1 MKTAIIGGIGSGKS
15 HITKLI
21 NSLGYT
27 TYNCDELYREITQTQ
42 EYIDIIETNFPGTVI
57 NNSIDRKVLG
67 NIVFSNYEKLE
78 LLNSIAKP
86 FIMNKINS
94 LNLVNDVFIEVPV
107 FIGSGLENNFF
118 DKVILVEAPM
128 NLRIKRIKTRDNRSL
143 DEIKKII
150 KAQPIDD
157 DLRKYAT
164 DIIMND
170 TNDKA
175 LLDRVKD
182 IIKNH

>member
-27 TYNCDELYREITQTQ
+27 TYNCDDLYREITQTQ
-42 EYIDIIETNFPGTVI
+42 EYKDIIETNFPGTVI
-57 NNSIDRKVLG
+57 NNNIDRKILG

-78 LLNSIAKP
+78 LLNSIANP

-94 LNLVNDVFIEVPV
+94 LNLENDVFIEVPV
-107 FIGSGLENNFF
+107 FIGSGLENGFF

-128 NLRIKRIKTRDNRSL
+128 ELRIKRIQTRDNRSL
-143 DEIKKII
+143 EEINKII
-150 KAQPIDD
+150 QSQPLDD
-157 DLRKYAT
+157 ELRKYAT
-164 DIIMND
+164 SIIVND
-170 TNDKA
+170 TCDET
-175 LLDRVKD
+175 LLSRIKK
-182 IIKNH
+182 II